1 MTLFELSWND
11 FSIFSMYLVWCFT
24 TLDFKNLVFGMT
36 CQVCSIL
43 THIIPISISFI
54 RIIKQHFWMLIYGPD
69 HLHSYNQIH
78 CANILIELYNT
89 FLILNCPRYSA
100 VDKTIFIFPHQ
111 LSSVFFV
118 GYKSG
123 IMLIISNSK
132 WSGGSKNVGNR

>member
-1 MTLFELSWND
+1 MISQYFQCICYCT
-11 FSIFSMYLVWCFT
+11 V
-24 TLDFKNLVFGMT
+24 LDFKNLIFRMT
-36 CQVCSIL
+36 CQICSIL

-54 RIIKQHFWMLIYGPD
+54 RIIKQHFWKLIYGPD

-132 WSGGSKNVGNR
+132 